1 MKRTSPSPI
10 ATNLNVLLVGTL
22 FALSIAPVV
31 ASWLKQG
38 EISTSDSAVAL
49 HPEALV
55 SIAFV
60 GGVLLVL
67 VGIVRPLY
75 RAYQVREESL
85 LSLEREHRKLAARN
99 RQLAHQVC
107 IDGLLGITNRREFEH
122 RLSREWQRAIREQQ
136 TLSLL
141 LIDVDHFKVYN
152 DSYGHLKGDACLKRV
167 AQALQEA
174 VGRSGDTV
182 ARYGGEEFAILLPNT
197 EHCGSLDVARQ
208 VHESLARHAIPFAGS
223 SCSGYVTVSIGAAS
237 VSPGHRDRSHDLIRC
252 ADKALYKAK
261 HNGRN
266 RTEGFL
272 PARLVAS
279 GKGSGLRAASAVPQ
293 THLHDKRIA

>member
-1 MKRTSPSPI
+1 MKRTPPGPI

-22 FALSIAPVV
+22 LALSIAPVV
-31 ASWLKQG
+31 ASWFKQRNMP
-38 EISTSDSAVAL
+38 TSM
-49 HPEALV
+49 HPEALI

-60 GGVLLVL
+60 AGVVLVL
-67 VGIVRPLY
+67 IGIVRPLY

-85 LSLEREHRKLAARN
+85 LTLEREHRALTARN

-107 IDGLLGITNRREFEH
+107 IDGLLGITNRREFEQ
-122 RLSREWQRAIREQQ
+122 RLSREWQRAIREQHP
-136 TLSLL
+136 LSLL
-141 LIDVDHFKVYN
+141 LIDVDHFKAYN
-152 DSYGHLKGDACLKRV
+152 DSYGHLQGDACLKRV

-197 EHCGSLDVARQ
+197 DHYGSLDVAQQ
-208 VHESLARHAIPFAGS
+208 VHESLARHAIPFADS
-223 SCSGYVTVSIGAAS
+223 SCSAFVTVSIGAAS
-237 VSPGHRDRSHDLIRC
+237 MSPGHRDHGHDLIRY
-252 ADKALYKAK
+252 ADKALYTAK

-266 RTEGFL
+266 RTEAFL

-279 GKGSGLRAASAVPQ
+279 SKGHDQRAASAAPQ

>member
-1 MKRTSPSPI
+1 MKRTPSSSI

-31 ASWLKQG
+31 ASWFKQRG
-38 EISTSDSAVAL
+38 VPTYNAPTGL
-49 HPEALV
+49 NPEALI

-60 GGVLLVL
+60 GGVVLVL

-75 RAYQVREESL
+75 RAYQVREEHL
-85 LSLEREHRKLAARN
+85 QTLEREHRELTARN
-99 RQLAHQVC
+99 QQLAHQVC
-107 IDGLLGITNRREFEH
+107 VDGLLGITNRREFER
-122 RLSREWQRAIREQQ
+122 RLSLEWKRAIREQQ

-141 LIDVDHFKVYN
+141 LIDVDHFKAYN
-152 DSYGHLKGDACLKRV
+152 DNYGHLQGDACLKRV

-197 EHCGSLDVARQ
+197 EHSGSLDVARQ
-208 VHESLARHAIPFAGS
+208 VHESLARHAIPFADS
-223 SCSGYVTVSIGAAS
+223 SCSSFVTVSIGAAS
-237 VSPGHRDRSHDLIRC
+237 MSPGHRGRSHDLIRC
-252 ADKALYKAK
+252 ADKALYTAK

-272 PARLVAS
+272 PARLVTS
-279 GKGSGLRAASAVPQ
+279 SKGNSRRAASPAPQ
-293 THLHDKRIA
+293 TPLHDKRIA